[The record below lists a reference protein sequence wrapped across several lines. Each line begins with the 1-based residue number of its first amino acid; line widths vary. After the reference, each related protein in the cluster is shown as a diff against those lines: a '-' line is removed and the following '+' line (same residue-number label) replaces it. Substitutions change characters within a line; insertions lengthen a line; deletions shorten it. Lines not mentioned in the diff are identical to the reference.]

1 MEKNKMNIVR
11 SFKALRGNAKACVW
25 TEWMWAV
32 PNTLYA
38 AYATLYMQ
46 ELGLSLAEIGL
57 VSSLGLAVQIIASL
71 LSGVIADK
79 MGRRLTTFVFDM
91 ISWGIPV
98 FLWSVA
104 QSFEW
109 FVAAA
114 MCNGLWRI
122 TGVTFGLLSVEDA
135 PQEELVH
142 IFSLSELM
150 SLFSAFFAPVSKV
163 CVDIWGIVPTM
174 RVIYAIACTLMVTK
188 FILLFFI
195 TKETQVGLRR
205 MQETK
210 NTSPFALLWDCRR
223 VFWNLLKSKEML
235 LTIGILV
242 AYNVV
247 QSLNGSFWSVIVT
260 SRMGVSKANVSLYAM
275 IKQVLQLSIIIFIV
289 PKFSSKKFK
298 NPMLLS
304 WGLFALAQ
312 LIIICTPVG
321 LVSAPVLM
329 VFSSALEGIAIACM
343 SPVLESLVY
352 INSDPEERSRILG
365 MVYAIMLLIMTVF
378 PMIAG
383 ALSEWDVRA
392 PMFINLVLFAIGSA
406 FTCALWNIRKHD
418 LKGE

>member
-57 VSSLGLAVQIIASL
+57 VSSLGLVVQIVASL

-163 CVDIWGIVPTM
+163 CVDIWGVVPTM
-174 RVIYAIACTLMVTK
+174 RVIYAIACTLMVSS
-188 FILLFFI
+188 LLSSFS
-195 TKETQVGLRR
+195 LRR
-205 MQETK
+205 RRRW
-210 NTSPFALLWDCRR
+210 ALGACRR
-223 VFWNLLKSKEML
+223 RR
-235 LTIGILV
+235 TQ
-242 AYNVV
+242 AP
-247 QSLNGSFWSVIVT
+247 
-260 SRMGVSKANVSLYAM
+260 SRCCG
-275 IKQVLQLSIIIFIV
+275 
-289 PKFSSKKFK
+289 
-298 NPMLLS
+298 
-304 WGLFALAQ
+304 
-312 LIIICTPVG
+312 
-321 LVSAPVLM
+321 
-329 VFSSALEGIAIACM
+329 
-343 SPVLESLVY
+343 
-352 INSDPEERSRILG
+352 
-365 MVYAIMLLIMTVF
+365 
-378 PMIAG
+378 IAG
-383 ALSEWDVRA
+383 ACSGICSRA
-392 PMFINLVLFAIGSA
+392 
-406 FTCALWNIRKHD
+406 RKCC
-418 LKGE
+418 